1 MISDTTNLLDPCWR
15 TAPRCRG
22 NPTMSVED
30 REEPA
35 KIITHNFGA
44 APSKPSMRPA
54 ILELIASIILVAFC
68 LWVLWVAWSLPLW
81 E

>member
-1 MISDTTNLLDPCWR
+1 
-15 TAPRCRG
+15 
-22 NPTMSVED
+22 MSVDD

-44 APSKPSMRPA
+44 APSRKRSMRAA

-68 LWVLWVAWSLPLW
+68 LWVLWVTGSLPLW